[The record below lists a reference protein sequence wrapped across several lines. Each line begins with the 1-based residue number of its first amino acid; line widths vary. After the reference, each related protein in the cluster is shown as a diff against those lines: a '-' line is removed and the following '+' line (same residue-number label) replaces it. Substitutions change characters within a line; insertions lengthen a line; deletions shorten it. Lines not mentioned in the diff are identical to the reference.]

1 MKKFANFIV
10 KHKIFIIVMMLLLTI
25 ASIVAMV
32 FVNVNSDILS
42 YLPDGVKMTDGMNF
56 MREQFDMQGDAIV
69 GVSKLDYTTMLDI
82 TKQIAALKGVKPGGV
97 IWIGSILEMG
107 GISMGGVETDDI
119 VDSIMSNEDV
129 LNLFLPS
136 RKPNEKFDKS
146 QVGDFVV
153 MLQLNVAPSS
163 KEALAIIDTLNNT
176 ILKDYEHAIGGT
188 TQMTK
193 DIFDS
198 TIGEIWKYII
208 VAVLVMF
215 IILLLTSNSIVEPF
229 VFMLT
234 LGISIVVNMGTNIF
248 LKDVSVVTFAA
259 SSILQLGL
267 SMDYAIFLMHAFA
280 EEKEKTL
287 DENLAM
293 RRAIPRTFSTI
304 AASALTTVGGFLA
317 LFFMRFK
324 IGADLGL
331 VLAKGVFLSLVT
343 VLVLQPCLM
352 LITSKIHEKTTHRL
366 FVPKLKKVGS
376 FSISHRKIVVAICT
390 ALLIPTILMQSNVDL
405 NYIKFVQAK
414 ENPTEIQKNVD
425 HLGNSLI
432 LILPSN
438 PTMNYA
444 FLEDLKE
451 VESVSGVMGAY
462 SMVDKATGNQL
473 YLGVM
478 LGLIP
483 DEASMIKNFLNTDYT
498 MCTINLLADPES
510 KEATAVLQK
519 ITELADKN
527 FKGEKYYIT
536 GMSQAVEDLRGITP
550 RDNAVVSIVSILIIF
565 IILVFALRSFKL
577 SALLIAVIEF
587 GIFLNLSLSYVIGQ
601 EINFMA
607 YIIISS
613 IQLGA
618 TVDYAILYTVKY
630 QRYLDIMPAKEAGY
644 KALRDSGS
652 SVITSVAI
660 MAGCCLSVSLVTT
673 NKIVSEI
680 TMMIARGSIISGI
693 LVMVL
698 LPALLVLCTGNK
710 KLKKVGKLEAKK
722 LKSKEKRERK
732 NDKKAQQIEQP
743 AI

>member
-10 KHKIFIIVMMLLLTI
+10 KHKIIIIVMMLLLTI

-42 YLPDGVKMTDGMNF
+42 YLPDGVTMTEGMNF

-69 GVSKLDYTTMLDI
+69 GVSHLDYPTMLNI
-82 TKQIAALKGVKPGGV
+82 TNQISALKGVKPGGV

-234 LGISIVVNMGTNIF
+234 LGISIVVNMGTNII

-414 ENPTEIQKNVD
+414 ENPSEIQKHVD
-425 HLGNSLI
+425 NLGNSLI

-510 KEATAVLQK
+510 DEATAILKQ
-519 ITELADKN
+519 ITALADKN

-565 IILVFALRSFKL
+565 VILVFALRSFKL

-587 GIFLNLSLSYVIGQ
+587 GIFLNLSLSYMIGQ

-613 IQLGA
+613 IQ
-618 TVDYAILYTVKY
+618 
-630 QRYLDIMPAKEAGY
+630 
-644 KALRDSGS
+644 
-652 SVITSVAI
+652 
-660 MAGCCLSVSLVTT
+660 
-673 NKIVSEI
+673 
-680 TMMIARGSIISGI
+680 
-693 LVMVL
+693 
-698 LPALLVLCTGNK
+698 
-710 KLKKVGKLEAKK
+710 
-722 LKSKEKRERK
+722 
-732 NDKKAQQIEQP
+732 
-743 AI
+743 